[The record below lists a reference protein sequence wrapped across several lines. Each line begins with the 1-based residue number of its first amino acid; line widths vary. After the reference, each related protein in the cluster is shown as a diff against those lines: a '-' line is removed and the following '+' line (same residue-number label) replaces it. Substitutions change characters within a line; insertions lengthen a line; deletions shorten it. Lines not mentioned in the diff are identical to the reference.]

1 MVGMKRSVEGCA
13 ARVRSC
19 HGGRRVDHSHRRRTR
34 RPVVPGPNRLFFLLT
49 AAQHVKRPPASDW
62 LAGVVLLLACVS
74 WGLLAALL
82 AQ

>member
-1 MVGMKRSVEGCA
+1 MVGMKRSIEGCA

-19 HGGRRVDHSHRRRTR
+19 HGGRLVDHSHRRRTR
-34 RPVVPGPNRLFFLLT
+34 KPIAPAPSRLFFSLIAT
-49 AAQHVKRPPASDW
+49 QHVKRPLASDW
-62 LAGVVLLLACVS
+62 LAGVVLLLACAS